1 MDNEAKIIP
10 EDKEVMKGRTLPSTN
25 ILTGDNDLIA

>member
-10 EDKEVMKGRTLPSTN
+10 EDKEVIKKIQEIKSSF
-25 ILTGDNDLIA
+25 IKSE